1 MTENRELGFL
11 INLVFERIK
20 RIRDVDV
27 GDSIAFDADDVV
39 MVILFDEFVAL
50 HVIMEKDGNDD
61 AGFDENPELSI
72 ECDFMDLRDIEFFE
86 PTPNFVHGKRLHI
99 LREDLE
105 KRFPKLRHAKSF
117 SSEIV
122 SKLCGSGCFQFHTS
136 STITQLSCVCKT
148 PCL

>member
-1 MTENRELGFL
+1 MTENRELRFL

-27 GDSIAFDADDVV
+27 GNSIAFYADNVM
-39 MVILFDEFVAL
+39 MVILFHEFVTL
-50 HVIMEKDGNDD
+50 HVIMEKDGDDD
-61 AGFDENPELSI
+61 ASLDENLKLSI
-72 ECDFMDLRDIEFFE
+72 ECDFMDLGDIEFFE

-105 KRFPKLRHAKSF
+105 KRFPKLRHAESF

-122 SKLCGSGCFQFHTS
+122 AKLCGYGCFQFHTS

-148 PCL
+148 PNL